1 MIPGS
6 FFLGTFFDSTIFLMI
21 PIFIFVFYAQNKVKK
36 TYHKFSRIR
45 TKGNMTG
52 ANVARRLLDQAGIH
66 EVSVEMTRGVLDD
79 HYDPRKK
86 VIRLSPEVYNT
97 PSIAALGI
105 AAHET
110 GHAMQ
115 DAQGYFFLMFRNNLF
130 PVASLGSRLAM
141 PLFFMGFFFSGVGGT
156 MMDIGI
162 ILYFFAVLFQIAT
175 LPVELNASSRAVAL
189 LEGGGFLQQSEAG
202 GVRQVLNAAALTYVA
217 AMAAALAQL
226 LRMLL
231 IRGRRD

>member
-6 FFLGTFFDSTIFLMI
+6 FFLGAFFDSTILFMI
-21 PIFIFVFYAQNKVKK
+21 PVFIFVFYAQNKVKQ
-36 TYHKFSRIR
+36 TYRKFSRVR
-45 TKGNMTG
+45 TKGNVTG
-52 ANVARRLLDQAGIH
+52 ANAARRLLDQAGMH
-66 EVSVEMTRGVLDD
+66 DVTVEMTRGVLDD

-115 DAQGYFFLMFRNNLF
+115 DAQGYFFLTFRNNLF
-130 PVASLGSRLAM
+130 PLASFGSRLAM

-175 LPVELNASSRAVAL
+175 LPLELNASSRAVVL
-189 LEGGGFLQQSEAG
+189 LEGGGFLQQGEAG